1 MIVSLE
7 CFIALRGLWRSW
19 REWLKIGGGDMAR
32 LSKDK
37 WDSLKADYVTGVY
50 TLELLAKKYGVG
62 KGSISKKAKR
72 ENWKKIDIKTTA
84 ELVKLEKGNKRKQEI
99 LKETK
104 KETKVNVD
112 KFDKSISEITDYQT
126 YIHSLQTMATEK
138 VKETLENGK
147 VQEIATVSGEMGEI
161 RVVERKLN
169 PRELKSLV
177 EAIDKAGQTLGVV
190 PRFNTQVNIQNENKI
205 ENKTLKIEVV

>member
-1 MIVSLE
+1 
-7 CFIALRGLWRSW
+7 
-19 REWLKIGGGDMAR
+19 MAR

-50 TLELLAKKYGVG
+50 TLELLAKKYGIS

-72 ENWKKIDIKTTA
+72 EDWKKINIKTTA
-84 ELVKLEKGNKRKQEI
+84 ELVELEKGNKRKQKL

-104 KETKVNVD
+104 KETKVNIN
-112 KFDKSISEITDYQT
+112 KLDKSISEITDYQT

-138 VKETLENGK
+138 VKETLEDGK

-190 PRFNTQVNIQNENKI
+190 PRFNQQVNIQNNQTV